1 MPATLSII
9 YLLISIYLFIYLF
22 SFAPGLS
29 TLSTHCSEI
38 LLSLPSP
45 SSSLSF
51 ILTTSCLPHHPT
63 PLRAPIP
70 GRWLKVQSWQPGSSP
85 PLHSLRIRQVY
96 YKLPPLS
103 NTCTEIMPKS
113 CILHPTHKA
122 VNVQRAFCTSPP
134 RKTHTHVQAH
144 THPNPT
150 SIFLLNL
157 RQNPSEVIPSMLES
171 AFWRMPRPCRL
182 LRNTVLVIPPHPY
195 PNQVS
200 NMSFTK

>member
-1 MPATLSII
+1 M
-9 YLLISIYLFIYLF
+9 YLV

-45 SSSLSF
+45 SPSFSF
-51 ILTTSCLPHHPT
+51 ILAPPSLPAPP
-63 PLRAPIP
+63 PLRAPVP

-96 YKLPPLS
+96 YKLTPLS

-122 VNVQRAFCTSPP
+122 VNVQRALLPKTSSPP

-157 RQNPSEVIPSMLES
+157 RQNPSEVFPSMLES
-171 AFWRMPRPCRL
+171 AFWRMPRHCRL

-200 NMSFTK
+200 NLSFTK